1 MARIKIAAL
10 ISGGGRT
17 VLNIAEEI
25 NAGRL
30 DAEIAVVIA
39 SRQCKG
45 IDRCREAGMEVRL
58 VAFKDMP
65 DTQTYSDAIA
75 AILDEASV
83 DLVIL
88 AGFLSLWRIPQNY
101 AGRVMNI
108 HPALLPRFGGKGM
121 YGHHVHQA
129 VLERGCKVSG
139 CTVHFV
145 DNEYD
150 SGPIIVQKCVP
161 VHDTDSPD
169 DLAGRVFQ
177 QECAAYPEAIALFA
191 AGKLS
196 VDGQIV
202 RIAR

>member
-30 DAEIAVVIA
+30 DAELGVVIA

-45 IDRCREAGMEVRL
+45 IDRCRKAGMEVHL
-58 VAFKDMP
+58 VPFKEMP
-65 DTQTYSDAIA
+65 DPQTYSDAIGTV
-75 AILDEASV
+75 LDEAGA

-108 HPALLPRFGGKGM
+108 HPALLPKFGGKGM

-161 VHDTDSPD
+161 VYDTDSPD
-169 DLAGRVFQ
+169 DLADRVFQ
-177 QECAAYPEAIALFA
+177 QECKAYPEAITLFA
-191 AGKLS
+191 EGKLTI
-196 VDGQIV
+196 DAQIV
-202 RIAR
+202 RIAK